1 MTAEQFRELYHGTN
15 ETSAAVIREPGLRP
29 SKGRIAIPSA
39 AGTLTGTHAEAER
52 YANRTASP
60 TVLQFHVPESQAGH
74 YLHKGMPNPDETAT
88 NYALRRT
95 LPARFL
101 APEPQ
106 ARE

>member
-15 ETSAAVIREPGLRP
+15 ETSAAAMREPGLRP
-29 SKGRIAIPSA
+29 SKGKIAIPSA
-39 AGTLTGTHAEAER
+39 AGTLTDTHAEAER

-60 TVLQFHVPESQAGH
+60 TH